1 MRVYRDRSFLVK
13 PLPFADHR
21 KAAGQCTVSRLPM
34 ADDLGDPD
42 PLVGTRF
49 GSRMLRV
56 VGMAQVA
63 GTHTTKPF
71 YSAESWIDS

>member
-49 GSRMLRV
+49 GSRDAACGRHGPSSRDTHYETVLLR
-56 VGMAQVA
+56 
-63 GTHTTKPF
+63 
-71 YSAESWIDS
+71 